1 MCGIIGFVGEVPE
14 GKWVETYDILNALF
28 LAAEPR
34 GTDAT
39 GFVAMTNPFKN
50 PLNEDIVT
58 DKDAI
63 RASEFI
69 EENRAWRS
77 LRHRRSRLVLGH
89 VRWET
94 HGSSQNPKNL
104 HPHVHENGGLHLVHN
119 GVIAD
124 HRATA
129 RKHGLELHSECDSEV
144 LIRLLE
150 QYKNPHDGLNACLK
164 KVSGSMSIAVFDYQ
178 RECLWLARNSG
189 RPLWIAKLK
198 GDRRFWIAST
208 RKILL
213 EAFDAVLGQQSVT
226 DFEIL
231 IPMATGSVHVLS
243 AAGYVIA

>member
-14 GKWVETYDILNALF
+14 GKWIETYDILNALF

-34 GTDAT
+34 GLDAT
-39 GFVAMTNPFKN
+39 GFVAMTS
-50 PLNEDIVT
+50 PLKTPMNEDLVT
-58 DKDAI
+58 DKQPI

-69 EENRAWRS
+69 EKNRAWRS
-77 LRHRRSRLVLGH
+77 LRHRRCSLLLGH
-89 VRWET
+89 LRWGT
-94 HGSSQNPKNL
+94 HGSSVDPKNL
-104 HPHVHENGGLHLVHN
+104 HPHVHEDGGLYLVHN

-129 RKHGLELHSECDSEV
+129 RKHGLELLSECDSEV

-150 QYKNPHDGLNACLK
+150 QYQNPHDGLKACLQ
-164 KVSGSMSIAVFDYQ
+164 KVSGSMSVVVFDYE

-198 GDRRFWIAST
+198 GGRRWWIAST
-208 RKILL
+208 KKILL
-213 EAFDAVLGQQSVT
+213 SAFETVLGTQSVM

-231 IPMATGSVHVLS
+231 IPMATCSVHVLS
-243 AAGYVIA
+243 AAGYVLA

>member
-14 GKWVETYDILNALF
+14 GKWLETYDILNALF
-28 LAAEPR
+28 LAAEHR
-34 GTDAT
+34 GTHAT
-39 GFVAMTNPFKN
+39 GYVAMTSPFKT
-50 PLNEDIVT
+50 PMNEDIVT
-58 DKDAI
+58 DKQPI

-77 LRHRRSRLVLGH
+77 LRHRRCSLLLGH

-94 HGSSQNPKNL
+94 HGSSQNSKNL
-104 HPHVHENGGLHLVHN
+104 HPHVHEDGGLHLVHN

-124 HRATA
+124 HQATA
-129 RKHGLELHSECDSEV
+129 RKHGLELYSECDSEV

-150 QYKNPHDGLNACLK
+150 QYKNPHDGLHACLG
-164 KVSGSMSIAVFDYQ
+164 KVTGSMSIAVFDYE

-198 GDRRFWIAST
+198 GDRRYWIAST
-208 RKILL
+208 RRILL
-213 EAFDAVLGQQSVT
+213 AAFETVLGQQSVT

-243 AAGYVIA
+243 AAGYVLA